1 LTIYSLHRIPPAKSA
16 SSSYERAQNDSPS
29 TKHKAN
35 IVFKAERHLEVN
47 FYREERKKR
56 DGAFHPDAVLKAEA
70 KKVKPKP
77 QPVREGRFRRKYS
90 K

>member
-1 LTIYSLHRIPPAKSA
+1 
-16 SSSYERAQNDSPS
+16 
-29 TKHKAN
+29 
-35 IVFKAERHLEVN
+35 VFKAERHLEVN